1 MCVDRGYR
9 LLFQEAWARWEE
21 EWQVTALAQAL
32 ENPELWLKTRRLRG
46 EAVKVQ

>member
-9 LLFQEAWARWEE
+9 LLFQEAWVRWEE

-32 ENPELWLKTRRLRG
+32 ENPEHLVEDKEAMRG
-46 EAVKVQ
+46 GS

>member
-1 MCVDRGYR
+1 MCVDRGYK

-32 ENPELWLKTRRLRG
+32 ENPEHLVEDKEAMRG
-46 EAVKVQ
+46 GS